1 MDVFILDANFF
12 IQAHRINYP
21 LDVATGFWKKVK
33 DLSERGKIISI
44 DKVKNEIIKNEDELT
59 DWIKTN
65 LPESFFVNTNTAEV
79 LSNYAQVAR
88 WANSKS
94 THYLPQAIAEF
105 LNAENADAWLVA
117 YALSDITHNYIVTQ
131 EISEPN
137 KKSKIKIPDVC
148 NHFRIK
154 YVNTIDLFRKLGETF

>member
-21 LDVATGFWKKVK
+21 LDVATGFWTKVK
-33 DLSERGKIISI
+33 ELSESGKIISI
-44 DKVKNEIIKNEDELT
+44 DKVKNAIFENEDALT

-65 LPESFFVNTNTAEV
+65 LSDNFFVSTNTGAV
-79 LSNYAQVAR
+79 LTNYTNVAR
-88 WANSKS
+88 WAESRN
-94 THYLPQAIAEF
+94 THYLPQAISEF
-105 LNAENADAWLVA
+105 LDADNADAWLVA
-117 YALSDITHNYIVTQ
+117 YALSDAAHNYIITQ

-148 NHFRIK
+148 NHFGIK
-154 YVNTIDLFRKLGETF
+154 YANTIELFRKLGATF

>member
-33 DLSERGKIISI
+33 DLSESGKIISI
-44 DKVKNEIIKNEDELT
+44 DKVKNEIFENEDALT
-59 DWIKTN
+59 DWIKKN
-65 LPESFFVNTNTAEV
+65 LPEKFFVNTNTAAT
-79 LSNYAQVAR
+79 LTNYANVAR
-88 WANSKS
+88 WANSKN
-94 THYLPQAIAEF
+94 THYLPQAISEF
-105 LNAENADAWLVA
+105 LDADNADAWLVA
-117 YALSDITHNYIVTQ
+117 YALSDATQNYIITQ

-148 NHFRIK
+148 IHFGIK
-154 YVNTIDLFRKLGETF
+154 YANTIELFRKLGETF